1 MLFSTV
7 LPSLERVI
15 RLLIICF
22 PEFHKHITLFY
33 SLSGDTG
40 EKKTTPKNNSKKT
53 LKSPHPQLVGRL
65 VCFECCSC

>member
-40 EKKTTPKNNSKKT
+40 EKKSNTQKQQQKNPKKPS
-53 LKSPHPQLVGRL
+53 SPACWEIGLL
-65 VCFECCSC
+65 